1 MRRTKIG
8 AICGAIGIDANSGRV
23 HSGAVTDRTVA
34 LLAYDEL
41 QPLDLVGPHEVFAT
55 ANQLLDSEGRR
66 EGRYRTVVVARVPG
80 IIRAQ
85 SGLGI
90 VAESWTGV
98 GPIDTL
104 VIPGGLIGRTEGS
117 HPDTIAWLQD
127 TVPTVRR
134 LACVCTGSFIAADA
148 GLLEGRRVATHW
160 ARAGRLA
167 REFPGIDVDPD
178 AIYVRDGNVWTSAGV
193 TAGIDL
199 SLALV
204 EDDHGAEIAQ
214 LVARWLVMFLRRP
227 GGQSQYAAPV
237 WSKAAERAPIR
248 AAQAAVAADPGA
260 DHRVPALAEGVGMS
274 VRSFQRVFTAEV
286 GEPPARYVERIRVD
300 LARRL
305 LETEREGVESIA
317 RRCGF
322 GTAETMRRAFFRHVG
337 ASPDQYRKRFALS
350 L

>member
-1 MRRTKIG
+1 MTERI
-8 AICGAIGIDANSGRV
+8 
-23 HSGAVTDRTVA
+23 VA
-34 LLAYDEL
+34 LLAYDGL
-41 QPLDLVGPHEVFAT
+41 QPLDLVGPHEVFAS
-55 ANQLLDSEGRR
+55 ANQLLDSENRPGP
-66 EGRYRTVVVARVPG
+66 RYRTVVVARQPG
-80 IIRAQ
+80 IIRAH

-90 VAESWTGV
+90 AADSWTDV

-104 VIPGGLIGRTEGS
+104 MIPGGLEGRRDGS
-117 HPDTIAWLQD
+117 HADTISWLQA

-148 GLLEGRRVATHW
+148 GLLDGRRVATHW
-160 ARAGRLA
+160 ARAARLA
-167 REFPGIDVDPD
+167 REFPTLQVDPE
-178 AIYVRDGNVWTSAGV
+178 AIYIRDGNVWSSAGV

-204 EDDHGAEIAQ
+204 VDDHGAQLAQ

-227 GGQSQYAAPV
+227 GGQSQYAAPM

-248 AAQAAVAADPGA
+248 AAQDAVVADPGA
-260 DHRVPALAEGVGMS
+260 DHRVPALAESVGMS
-274 VRSFQRVFTAEV
+274 MRSFQRAFTSEV

-317 RRCGF
+317 RRSGF
-322 GTAETMRRAFFRHVG
+322 GTAETMRRAFLRHVG
-337 ASPDQYRKRFALS
+337 VSPDQYRSRFALTPYVTDEVHR
-350 L
+350 